1 MFRAVLLVDVDEHG
15 VVGGLG
21 SHHFLRQN
29 GSVDAIRRSEQIR
42 QVKAGSTVDQT
53 KNRWTQSLNIHHL
66 EFFGQTKMEFGLF
79 FSKIKLDYYGH

>member
-15 VVGGLG
+15 VVGGLR

-53 KNRWTQSLNIHHL
+53 KNR
-66 EFFGQTKMEFGLF
+66 
-79 FSKIKLDYYGH
+79 

>member
-1 MFRAVLLVDVDEHG
+1 MFRAVLLVDADEHG

-42 QVKAGSTVDQT
+42 QVKARSAVDQT
-53 KNRWTQSLNIHHL
+53 KNR
-66 EFFGQTKMEFGLF
+66 
-79 FSKIKLDYYGH
+79 